1 MRFQTARQSVVEIS
15 RKLADRGYFA
25 ATGGNLALRIDD
37 EHMAVTPSATDY
49 QRMEA
54 ADVCVLR
61 LDDLRKVEGER
72 KPSVETGMHAQV
84 LRARRDCHASV
95 HTHQPAASACTL
107 LGKALVVDDRR
118 RELLGT
124 KVPVVGYAPSGTSW
138 LSNKLRRAL
147 RPDVNAYLLR
157 THGAICCGVSI
168 EAALQAIVA
177 LEALAQEQLRA
188 RIAARAPANVAL
200 QRLLATLDDHPVQ
213 DLHI

>member
-1 MRFQTARQSVVEIS
+1 MKFQTARQSVVEIS

-107 LGKALVVDDRR
+107 LGKALVVDDQRR
-118 RELLGT
+118 ALLGAN
-124 KVPVVGYAPSGTSW
+124 VPVVGYAPSGTSW

-168 EAALQAIVA
+168 ESALQAIVA
-177 LEALAQEQLRA
+177 LEALAQEHLRA
-188 RIAARAPANVAL
+188 RIAARAPTHVAL

-213 DLHI
+213 DLHL

>member
-1 MRFQTARQSVVEIS
+1 MRFQAERQRVVEIS

-49 QRMEA
+49 QRMLA
-54 ADVCVLR
+54 TDVCVLR
-61 LDDLRKVEGER
+61 LDDLRKVEGDR

-107 LGKALVVDDRR
+107 LGKALVVDDQRR
-118 RELLGT
+118 VLLGAE
-124 KVPVVGYAPSGTSW
+124 VPVVGYAPSGTSW

-157 THGAICCGVSI
+157 THGAICCGASI
-168 EAALQAIVA
+168 EAALQAVVA

-188 RIAARAPANVAL
+188 RIAARASTNLAL
-200 QRLLATLDDHPVQ
+200 QHLLATLDDHPVQ
-213 DLHI
+213 DLHA